1 MSDYG
6 GESLQH
12 ALPLIT
18 LETGRLRMRPWR
30 ADDSEGFHA
39 INSEPNVQRFLSP
52 LDRSGS
58 DALLDRITAQF
69 SANGWGFWA
78 LEEKKTSQ
86 LVGMCGIAPVIWAA
100 PFGEAVELSWRLSSL
115 WQGKGLAKEAASASI
130 QFGLNILKLE
140 RLIAFTVPANNASW
154 GLMERL
160 GMRKLGYFDYDVLP
174 EGHPLRQQVLYE
186 ITAQDRKSA

>member
-1 MSDYG
+1 
-6 GESLQH
+6 LQH
-12 ALPLIT
+12 APPLIT

-30 ADDSEGFHA
+30 ADDSGGFYA
-39 INSEPNVQRFLSP
+39 INSEPDVQRFLSP

-58 DALLDRITAQF
+58 DAPLDRVTAQF

-78 LEEKKTSQ
+78 LEEKESKH

-100 PFGEAVELSWRLSSL
+100 PFGAAVELSWRLSSK
-115 WQGKGLAKEAASASI
+115 WQGKGLAKEAARASI
-130 QFGLNILKLE
+130 HFGLNILMLD
-140 RLIAFTVPANNASW
+140 RIIAFTVPANNASW

-160 GMRKLGYFDYDVLP
+160 GMRKLGYFDYNVLP

-186 ITAQDRKSA
+186 ITAQDRTSA